1 VSDLDLFYK
10 HAHVHD
16 GSFFPN
22 IDAFAEAE
30 EHEDLVC
37 PIFVWRLQAWAQ
49 SMPFAAYLLR
59 PLNRQN
65 DMKFQNKQNTQNH
78 GGFFH
83 IFW

>member
-1 VSDLDLFYK
+1 
-10 HAHVHD
+10 
-16 GSFFPN
+16 
-22 IDAFAEAE
+22 
-30 EHEDLVC
+30 
-37 PIFVWRLQAWAQ
+37 LQAWAQ